1 MKLHRFLL
9 LCLGVGLLATSV
21 GLGISGNR
29 QRIDDDRDHRLSEQA
44 GAQSELVSQYF
55 DRARTLI
62 LLSAQNPA
70 FEAFYEAPGSR
81 SDKLTAG
88 GPIIDQ
94 MHAALVYLEGLYP
107 ADVVSEVCFIH
118 GSGAENARVVG
129 SHLADVAQLSRNET
143 ANPFFAP
150 TINLQ
155 PGQVYQAA
163 PYLSPD
169 AHRWVI
175 SNSTMLP
182 FGSEPALLHFEVTLD
197 SFRQTLQQV
206 SSGEAFLVDAKTGAI
221 MLDVQ
226 QPPTADGGLSV
237 TAPRPYGPL
246 ANTAATSGVLT
257 IDGQRIAFHRVA
269 AFAGNEN
276 DWLVIASVPAGQAAW
291 FDGVGPTPIMMLA
304 AGLFVLIFSYLNF
317 RASQRELR
325 NAALT
330 DRLTG
335 LPNRVW
341 LNDRLGQAVR
351 LSQRTGLIGGVL
363 MIDLDRFKVV
373 NDTVGHHKG
382 DLVLVEAARR
392 LQLAVRASDSVARL
406 GGDEFAVSLEGLS
419 DRQDATRTAERIV
432 ADFTLP
438 FLVEGRAFSVGAS
451 VGIAIYPESGP
462 DLSVLLQHADAAMYE
477 AKRTGSGYQMYE
489 PKQDA
494 EPPAPE
500 RSDVWAAPVGP
511 RA

>member
-1 MKLHRFLL
+1 MRLHRFLL

-44 GAQSELVSQYF
+44 NAQSELVSQYF

-62 LLSAQNPA
+62 LLTAQNPA
-70 FEAFYEAPGSR
+70 FAEFYEAPGTR
-81 SDKLTAG
+81 TDKLIAG
-88 GPIIDQ
+88 GSIVDH
-94 MHAALVYLEGLYP
+94 MHAALTYLEGLYP
-107 ADVVSEVCFIH
+107 ADVVSEVCFIDA
-118 GSGAENARVVG
+118 SGAENARVV
-129 SHLADVAQLSRNET
+129 SHRLADVTQLSRNES

-150 TINLQ
+150 TMILQ

-169 AHRWVI
+169 ANRWVI
-175 SNSTMLP
+175 SNSTILSLT
-182 FGSEPALLHFEVTLD
+182 GEPAVLHFEVTLD
-197 SFRQTLQQV
+197 GFRQTLQQV
-206 SSGEAFLVDAKTGAI
+206 SKGQAFLVDAKTGAI

-226 QPPTADGGLSV
+226 QAATVDGGLVLPGKS
-237 TAPRPYGPL
+237 PYGQL
-246 ANTAATSGVLT
+246 ANTPETSGVLT
-257 IDGQRIAFHRVA
+257 IDGQRTAFHRVA
-269 AFAGNEN
+269 TSAGNEN
-276 DWLVIASVPAGQAAW
+276 EWLVIASVPAGQAAW
-291 FDGVGPTPIMMLA
+291 FDGVGLTPIMMLA

-351 LSQRTGLIGGVL
+351 LSQRTGRIGGVL
-363 MIDLDRFKVV
+363 MIDLDRFKTV

-406 GGDEFAVSLEGLS
+406 GGDEFAVSIESLS
-419 DRQDATRTAERIV
+419 DRDDAIRTAQRIV
-432 ADFTLP
+432 ADFTAA
-438 FLVEGRAFSVGAS
+438 FLVDGRAFHVGAS

-477 AKRTGSGYQMYE
+477 AKRTGSGYQLYE
-489 PKQDA
+489 PNKDA
-494 EPPAPE
+494 QPAAQE
-500 RSDVWAAPVGP
+500 RSDIWAAPVGP
-511 RA
+511 RS

>member
-29 QRIDDDRDHRLSEQA
+29 QRLDDDRDHRLSAQA
-44 GAQSELVSQYF
+44 SAQSALVSQYF

-62 LLSAQNPA
+62 LLTAQNQA
-70 FEAFYEAPGSR
+70 FAEFNDAPGTR
-81 SDKLTAG
+81 ADKLAAG
-88 GPIIDQ
+88 GPIVDH
-94 MHAALVYLEGLYP
+94 MHAAITYLEGLYP

-118 GSGAENARVVG
+118 GSGAENARVV
-129 SHLADVAQLSRNET
+129 SHHLADVTQLSRNET

-150 TINLQ
+150 TMMLK
-155 PGQVYQAA
+155 PGEVYQAA

-169 AHRWVI
+169 AHQWVI
-175 SNSTMLP
+175 SNSTLLP
-182 FGSEPALLHFEVTLD
+182 LNGDPALLHFEVTLD

-206 SSGEAFLVDAKTGAI
+206 SQGQTFLVDAKTGAI

-226 QPPTADGGLSV
+226 QAATVDGGLVVPEKS
-237 TAPRPYGPL
+237 PYGQL
-246 ANTAATSGVLT
+246 VNTTATSGVLT
-257 IDGQRIAFHRVA
+257 IDGQRTAFHRVA
-269 AFAGNEN
+269 ASAGNEN
-276 DWLVIASVPAGQAAW
+276 DWFVIASVPAVQAAW
-291 FDGVGPTPIMMLA
+291 FDGVGLTPIMMLA

-317 RASQRELR
+317 RANQRELR

-351 LSQRTGLIGGVL
+351 LSQRTGLMGGVL
-363 MIDLDRFKVV
+363 MIDLDRFKAV

-406 GGDEFAVSLEGLS
+406 GGDEFAVSIESLS
-419 DRQDATRTAERIV
+419 DRDDAVRTAERIV
-432 ADFTLP
+432 ADFTAP
-438 FLVEGRAFSVGAS
+438 FLVDGRAFHVGAS

-462 DLSVLLQHADAAMYE
+462 DLSVLMQHADAAMYE
-477 AKRTGSGYQMYE
+477 AKRTGSGYRMYE
-489 PKQDA
+489 PKKGAAPAA
-494 EPPAPE
+494 EE
-500 RSDVWAAPVGP
+500 RSEVWAAPIGP
-511 RA
+511 RS

>member
-1 MKLHRFLL
+1 MKLNRFLL

-62 LLSAQNPA
+62 LLTAQNPA
-70 FEAFYEAPGSR
+70 FEAFYEAPGTR
-81 SDKLTAG
+81 TDKLTAG
-88 GPIIDQ
+88 GPVIDH
-94 MHAALVYLEGLYP
+94 MHAALTYLEGLYP
-107 ADVVSEVCFIH
+107 VDVVSEVCFIH
-118 GSGAENARVVG
+118 GSGAENARVV
-129 SHLADVAQLSRNET
+129 SSYLADVSQLSRNES
-143 ANPFFAP
+143 ANPFFVP
-150 TINLQ
+150 TMNLK

-182 FGSEPALLHFEVTLD
+182 FGGEPALLHFEVTLG
-197 SFRQTLQQV
+197 SFRQTLHQV
-206 SSGEAFLVDAKTGAI
+206 SSGDAFLVDAKTGAI

-226 QPPTADGGLSV
+226 QPGTVENGLMV
-237 TAPRPYGPL
+237 TSPSPYVQL
-246 ANTAATSGVLT
+246 ANTAAASGVLT
-257 IDGQRIAFHRVA
+257 IDGQRIAFHRVPA
-269 AFAGNEN
+269 SDGNDN
-276 DWLVIASVPAGQAAW
+276 DWLVIASVQAGQAAW
-291 FDGVGPTPIMMLA
+291 FDGLGPTPIMMLA

-341 LNDRLGQAVR
+341 LNERLGQAVR

-363 MIDLDRFKVV
+363 MIDLDRFKAV

-419 DRQDATRTAERIV
+419 DRHDATRTAERIV
-432 ADFTLP
+432 ADFNLP
-438 FLVEGRAFSVGAS
+438 FLVDGRAFCVGAS
-451 VGIAIYPESGP
+451 VGIALYPESGP
-462 DLSVLLQHADAAMYE
+462 DPSVLLQHADAAMYE
-477 AKRTGSGYQMYE
+477 AKRTGSGYRMYL
-489 PKQDA
+489 PKVTA
-494 EPPAPE
+494 EPATKQGSAP
-500 RSDVWAAPVGP
+500 WAAPVCP
-511 RA
+511 SA

>member
-1 MKLHRFLL
+1 MRLHRFLL

-29 QRIDDDRDHRLSEQA
+29 QRIDADRDRRLSDQA
-44 GAQSELVSQYF
+44 SSQSELVSQYF

-62 LLSAQNPA
+62 LLTAQNPA
-70 FEAFYEAPGSR
+70 FAEFYEAPGSTA
-81 SDKLTAG
+81 DKLTAG
-88 GPIIDQ
+88 GSIVDH
-94 MHAALVYLEGLYP
+94 MHAALTYLEGLYP
-107 ADVVSEVCFIH
+107 PDVVSEVCFIH
-118 GSGAENARVVG
+118 GSGAENARVANH
-129 SHLADVAQLSRNET
+129 HLADVTQLSLNES

-150 TINLQ
+150 TVILK

-163 PYLSPD
+163 PYLSAD

-182 FGSEPALLHFEVTLD
+182 FTGEPALLHFEVTLD

-206 SSGEAFLVDAKTGAI
+206 SQGQAFLVDAKTGAI
-221 MLDVQ
+221 MLDVHQ
-226 QPPTADGGLSV
+226 AATVDGGLVVPGKS
-237 TAPRPYGPL
+237 PYVQL
-246 ANTAATSGVLT
+246 VNTAETSGVLT
-257 IDGQRIAFHRVA
+257 IDGQRTAFHRVA
-269 AFAGNEN
+269 ASAGNEN
-276 DWLVIASVPAGQAAW
+276 DWLVIASMSAGEAPW

-351 LSQRTGLIGGVL
+351 LSQRTGLMGGVL
-363 MIDLDRFKVV
+363 MIDLDRFKAV

-392 LQLAVRASDSVARL
+392 LQLTVRVSDSVARL
-406 GGDEFAVSLEGLS
+406 GGDEFAVSIENLS
-419 DRQDATRTAERIV
+419 DSDDAIRTAERIV
-432 ADFTLP
+432 ADFTAP
-438 FLVEGRAFSVGAS
+438 FLVDGRAFYVGAS
-451 VGIAIYPESGP
+451 VGIAIYPGSGP
-462 DLSVLLQHADAAMYE
+462 DLAVLMQHADIAMYE
-477 AKRTGSGYQMYE
+477 AKRTGSGYRMYG
-489 PKQDA
+489 PNKDA
-494 EPPAPE
+494 EPAAQ
-500 RSDVWAAPVGP
+500 RSGVWAAPVGP
-511 RA
+511 RS

>member
-1 MKLHRFLL
+1 MRLHRLLL

-29 QRIDDDRDHRLSEQA
+29 QRIDDDRDRRLSEQA
-44 GAQSELVSQYF
+44 SAQSELVSQYF

-62 LLSAQNPA
+62 LLTAQNPA

-88 GPIIDQ
+88 GPIIDH
-94 MHAALVYLEGLYP
+94 MHAALTYLEGLYP
-107 ADVVSEVCFIH
+107 AGVVSEVCFIH
-118 GSGAENARVVG
+118 GSGAENARVVS
-129 SHLADVAQLSRNET
+129 SHLADVTQLSQNES

-150 TINLQ
+150 TMDLQ

-169 AHRWVI
+169 ANRWVI

-182 FGSEPALLHFEVTLD
+182 FGGEPALLHFEVTLD
-197 SFRQTLQQV
+197 SFRQTLQQI
-206 SSGEAFLVDAKTGAI
+206 SSGQAFIVDAKTGAI
-221 MLDVQ
+221 MLDAQ
-226 QPPTADGGLSV
+226 QPATGDDGVIV
-237 TAPRPYGPL
+237 TAKSPYGPL
-246 ANTAATSGVLT
+246 ANTPAASGILT

-269 AFAGNEN
+269 ASDGNDN
-276 DWLVIASVPAGQAAW
+276 DWLVIASVPGGQAAW

-335 LPNRVW
+335 LPNRAW
-341 LNDRLGQAVR
+341 LNDRLGQAVQ
-351 LSQRTGLIGGVL
+351 LSQRTGLMGGVL
-363 MIDLDRFKVV
+363 MIDLDRFKAV

-406 GGDEFAVSLEGLS
+406 GGDEFAVSIESLS
-419 DRQDATRTAERIV
+419 DRNDAIRTAERIV
-432 ADFTLP
+432 ADFTSP
-438 FLVEGRAFSVGAS
+438 FLVDGRAFYVGAS

-477 AKRTGSGYQMYE
+477 AKRTGSGYRMYE
-489 PKQDA
+489 PTKDA
-494 EPPAPE
+494 ELAAQQN
-500 RSDVWAAPVGP
+500 SDPWAAPVGP

>member
-1 MKLHRFLL
+1 MRLHRLLL

-44 GAQSELVSQYF
+44 NAQSELVSQYF

-62 LLSAQNPA
+62 LLTAQNPA
-70 FEAFYEAPGSR
+70 FAEFYEAPGSR
-81 SDKLTAG
+81 TEKLTAG
-88 GPIIDQ
+88 GAIVDH
-94 MHAALVYLEGLYP
+94 MHAALTYLEGLYP
-107 ADVVSEVCFIH
+107 SDVVSEVCFIH
-118 GSGAENARVVG
+118 GSGAENARVVS
-129 SHLADVAQLSRNET
+129 SHLADVTQLSRNES

-150 TINLQ
+150 TMNLK

-182 FGSEPALLHFEVTLD
+182 FAGEPALLHFEVTLD
-197 SFRQTLQQV
+197 SFRETLQQV
-206 SSGEAFLVDAKTGAI
+206 SNGQAFLVDAKTGTI

-226 QPPTADGGLSV
+226 QAATVDGGLVVPGKS
-237 TAPRPYGPL
+237 PYGQL
-246 ANTAATSGVLT
+246 ANTAKTSGVLT
-257 IDGQRIAFHRVA
+257 IDGQRTAFHRVA
-269 AFAGNEN
+269 AAAGNEN
-276 DWLVIASVPAGQAAW
+276 DWLVIASMPAGEAAW
-291 FDGVGPTPIMMLA
+291 FDGVGLTPIMMLA

-351 LSQRTGLIGGVL
+351 LSQRTGLLGGVL
-363 MIDLDRFKVV
+363 MIDLDRFKAV

-406 GGDEFAVSLEGLS
+406 GGDEFAVSIESLS
-419 DRQDATRTAERIV
+419 DRNDAIRTAERIV
-432 ADFTLP
+432 ADFTAP
-438 FLVEGRAFSVGAS
+438 FLVDGRAFYVGAS
-451 VGIAIYPESGP
+451 VGIALYPESGP
-462 DLSVLLQHADAAMYE
+462 DLAVLMQHADAAMYE
-477 AKRTGSGYQMYE
+477 AKRTGSGYQMYAA
-489 PKQDA
+489 KQDA
-494 EPPAPE
+494 EPVAPE
-500 RSDVWAAPVGP
+500 RSDMWAAPVGP